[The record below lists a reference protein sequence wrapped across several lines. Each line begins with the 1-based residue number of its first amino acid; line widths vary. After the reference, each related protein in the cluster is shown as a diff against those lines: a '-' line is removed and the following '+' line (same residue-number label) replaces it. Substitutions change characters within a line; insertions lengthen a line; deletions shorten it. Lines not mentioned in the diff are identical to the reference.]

1 MKKWL
6 LVAVVA
12 SAAGTAGLMPGLAPG
27 LAHAAD
33 YAPLDCAKA
42 QSPTEKTI
50 CKTYSLGQAE
60 ARMATLYAVA
70 TSLVAMGQRGDIG
83 DTQRQWLKTRETCG
97 RDIACLSKAYSD
109 RIRQLNAVIANIAS
123 HGPY

>member
-1 MKKWL
+1 MTMRKL
-6 LVAVVA
+6 LLAVVVA
-12 SAAGTAGLMPGLAPG
+12 SAAGMPSLASS
-27 LAHAAD
+27 LAFGAD

-42 QSPTEKTI
+42 QSPAEKTI

-60 ARMATLYAVA
+60 ARMATLYAVT

-83 DTQRQWLKTRETCG
+83 DAQRQWLKTREACG

-109 RIRQLNAVIANIAS
+109 RIGQLNAVIANIAS
-123 HGPY
+123 RGPY

>member
-1 MKKWL
+1 MRKL
-6 LVAVVA
+6 LLAVVVL
-12 SAAGTAGLMPGLAPG
+12 SAAGMPSLVPALA
-27 LAHAAD
+27 LSAD

-42 QSPTEKTI
+42 QSPAEKMI

-83 DTQRQWLKTRETCG
+83 DAQRQWLKTREACG
-97 RDIACLSKAYSD
+97 RDIACLGKVYND
-109 RIRQLNAVIANIAS
+109 RIGQLNAVISDIAS